1 MTTETTTGPG
11 PVSYYHEPFT
21 EAERALLRP
30 HFTDLDGP
38 VFAVVNLPE
47 VVKGALFA
55 RYSRSPKSVRRL
67 FLDEFVEPTEPG
79 VAAIA
84 AQRASSGEV
93 GIERAEALYRRVFSD
108 YGDDSVAQL
117 GGAHLACE
125 QASNVLTKVLE
136 RGRLAAYLEQSTRY
150 IFYDQRLGDHFRYMT
165 PPEVAVSP
173 HAAAYD
179 ATMQALFTTYAE
191 LVEALVPYYEAM
203 FPRQEGDSAFIW
215 RSTIRAKACDDLR
228 GLLPA
233 STLSNV
239 GIFGSGQSYELLL
252 IRMAAHPSA
261 EVRAYG
267 EMMLI
272 ELRG

>member
-1 MTTETTTGPG
+1 MP
-11 PVSYYHEPFT
+11 YFQEPFT

-67 FLDEFVEPTEPG
+67 FLDEFVEATS
-79 VAAIA
+79 
-84 AQRASSGEV
+84 RASAPSPPSRATPVRSG
-93 GIERAEALYRRVFSD
+93 IDRAEALYRRVFSD

-150 IFYDQRLGDHFRYMT
+150 IFYDQRIGDRFRYMT
-165 PPEVAVSP
+165 PPEVAGSG
-173 HAAAYD
+173 HAAAYE
-179 ATMQALFTTYAE
+179 ATMEWLFDTYAE
-191 LVEALVPYYEAM
+191 PGEVAGAL
-203 FPRQEGDSAFIW
+203 
-215 RSTIRAKACDDLR
+215 LR
-228 GLLPA
+228 GEVPPPGRRLRLHLAVDHQGQGLRRPARPLPA

-239 GIFGSGQSYELLL
+239 GIFGTGQSYEMLL
-252 IRMAAHPSA
+252 IRMAAHPSS
-261 EVRAYG
+261 EVRRV
-267 EMMLI
+267 
-272 ELRG
+272 RGR